1 MVCLCFIAEEK
12 KGRRFDLMHVYSQDD
27 YINAAADQL
36 VLAWRIN
43 AVDVSLLAK
52 IKIICFQVVVSRG
65 HSYLYFFFWTS
76 VNCWDRIQTQFNFG
90 LILLVC
96 VEPQPVPWSCFRL
109 SPARRPQFCL
119 VPSPL
124 MENGLSRGKT
134 LITLSVTN
142 IHTHENH
149 FLQCFHPIIPPAS
162 ATNYWYLYLSG
173 HV

>member
-65 HSYLYFFFWTS
+65 HSYKGEKSNLP
-76 VNCWDRIQTQFNFG
+76 
-90 LILLVC
+90 LLV
-96 VEPQPVPWSCFRL
+96 
-109 SPARRPQFCL
+109 
-119 VPSPL
+119 
-124 MENGLSRGKT
+124 
-134 LITLSVTN
+134 
-142 IHTHENH
+142 
-149 FLQCFHPIIPPAS
+149 FLDFSQLLRSNTDTI
-162 ATNYWYLYLSG
+162 
-173 HV
+173 